1 MNISKLDILKNS
13 RLAMGLAL
21 FIIALTAASLISKE
35 ANRTVLVW
43 ASTGELAP
51 GQIIAQSDLTPAS
64 VLLAQSAKNYFSSS
78 AQIVGTTVLTKI
90 SAGDLIPVA
99 AITNELD
106 ANNQRLVP
114 LTIEISD
121 LPIALSRGDLID
133 IYAIAKTNAKESA
146 IANEV
151 DANNQRLVPLT
162 IEISDLPIAL
172 SRGDVIDI
180 YAIAKT
186 NAKESIA
193 PTLLAS
199 AVSVEQVLERSNSG
213 VVSVLVILENDQVI
227 SALNYLSE
235 SRLIIV
241 RNR

>member
-51 GQIIAQSDLTPAS
+51 GQVIEQSDLTSTS
-64 VLLAQSAKNYFSSS
+64 VLLAQSAKNYLSTS
-78 AQIVGTTVLTKI
+78 AQIIGTTVLTKI

-99 AITNELD
+99 AI
-106 ANNQRLVP
+106 
-114 LTIEISD
+114 
-121 LPIALSRGDLID
+121 
-133 IYAIAKTNAKESA
+133 
-146 IANEV
+146 ANEV
-151 DANNQRLVPLT
+151 SANNQRLVPLT

-186 NAKESIA
+186 NAKESIS
-193 PTLLAS
+193 PTLLVS
-199 AVSVEQVLERSNSG
+199 TVSVEQVLERSNSG
-213 VVSVLVILENDQVI
+213 VVSVLVILENEQVI
-227 SALNYLSE
+227 STLNYLTD
-235 SRLIIV
+235 SRLILV

>member
-51 GQIIAQSDLTPAS
+51 GQVIEQSDLTSTS
-64 VLLAQSAKNYFSSS
+64 VLLAQSAKNYLSTS
-78 AQIVGTTVLTKI
+78 AQIIGTTVLTKI

-99 AITNELD
+99 AI
-106 ANNQRLVP
+106 A
-114 LTIEISD
+114 S
-121 LPIALSRGDLID
+121 
-133 IYAIAKTNAKESA
+133 
-146 IANEV
+146 EV
-151 DANNQRLVPLT
+151 SANNQRLVPLT

-186 NAKESIA
+186 NAKESIS
-193 PTLLAS
+193 PTLLVS

-213 VVSVLVILENDQVI
+213 VVGVLVILENEQVI
-227 SALNYLSE
+227 STLNYLTD
-235 SRLIIV
+235 SRLILV

>member
-51 GQIIAQSDLTPAS
+51 GQVIEQSDLTSTS
-64 VLLAQSAKNYFSSS
+64 VLLAQSAKNYLSTS
-78 AQIVGTTVLTKI
+78 AQIIGTTVLTKI

-99 AITNELD
+99 AI
-106 ANNQRLVP
+106 A
-114 LTIEISD
+114 S
-121 LPIALSRGDLID
+121 
-133 IYAIAKTNAKESA
+133 
-146 IANEV
+146 EV
-151 DANNQRLVPLT
+151 SANNQRLVPLT

-186 NAKESIA
+186 NAKESIP
-193 PTLLAS
+193 PTLLVS
-199 AVSVEQVLERSNSG
+199 AISVEQVLERSNSG
-213 VVSVLVILENDQVI
+213 VVSVLVILENEQVI
-227 SALNYLSE
+227 STLNYLTD
-235 SRLIIV
+235 SRLILV

>member
-99 AITNELD
+99 AI
-106 ANNQRLVP
+106 
-114 LTIEISD
+114 
-121 LPIALSRGDLID
+121 
-133 IYAIAKTNAKESA
+133 
-146 IANEV
+146 ANEV
-151 DANNQRLVPLT
+151 DADNQRLVPLT

-227 SALNYLSE
+227 SALNYLTD

>member
-51 GQIIAQSDLTPAS
+51 GQVIEQSDLTSTS
-64 VLLAQSAKNYFSSS
+64 VLLAQSAKNYLSTS
-78 AQIVGTTVLTKI
+78 AQIIGTTVLTKI

-99 AITNELD
+99 AI
-106 ANNQRLVP
+106 A
-114 LTIEISD
+114 S
-121 LPIALSRGDLID
+121 
-133 IYAIAKTNAKESA
+133 
-146 IANEV
+146 EV
-151 DANNQRLVPLT
+151 SANNQRLVPLT

-186 NAKESIA
+186 NAKESIP
-193 PTLLAS
+193 PTLLVS

-213 VVSVLVILENDQVI
+213 VISVLVILENEQVI
-227 SALNYLSE
+227 STLNYLTD
-235 SRLIIV
+235 SRLILV

>member
-21 FIIALTAASLISKE
+21 FTIALTAASLISKE

-51 GQIIAQSDLTPAS
+51 GQVIEQSDLTATS
-64 VLLAQSAKNYFSSS
+64 VLLAQTAKNYLSSS
-78 AQIVGTTVLTKI
+78 AQIVGTTVLNKI

-99 AITNELD
+99 AI
-106 ANNQRLVP
+106 AN
-114 LTIEISD
+114 D
-121 LPIALSRGDLID
+121 
-133 IYAIAKTNAKESA
+133 
-146 IANEV
+146 V

-186 NAKESIA
+186 NAKESIS
-193 PTLLAS
+193 PTLLVS
-199 AVSVEQVLERSNSG
+199 AVSIEQVLERSNSG
-213 VVSVLVILENDQVI
+213 VVSVLVILENEQVI
-227 SALNYLSE
+227 STLNYLTD
-235 SRLIIV
+235 SRLILV
-241 RNR
+241 RTR

>member
-43 ASTGELAP
+43 ASNGELDP

-133 IYAIAKTNAKESA
+133 IYAIAKTNAKES
-146 IANEV
+146 
-151 DANNQRLVPLT
+151 
-162 IEISDLPIAL
+162 
-172 SRGDVIDI
+172 
-180 YAIAKT
+180 
-186 NAKESIA
+186 IA

>member
-78 AQIVGTTVLTKI
+78 AEIVGTTVLTKI

-99 AITNELD
+99 
-106 ANNQRLVP
+106 
-114 LTIEISD
+114 
-121 LPIALSRGDLID
+121 
-133 IYAIAKTNAKESA
+133 A

-193 PTLLAS
+193 PTLLVS
-199 AVSVEQVLERSNSG
+199 AVSVDQVLERSNSG
-213 VVSVLVILENDQVI
+213 VVSVLVILENNQVI
-227 SALNYLSE
+227 STLNYLSD

>member
-21 FIIALTAASLISKE
+21 FVIALTAASLISKE

-51 GQIIAQSDLTPAS
+51 GQVIEQSDLTATS
-64 VLLAQSAKNYFSSS
+64 VLLAQTAKNYLSSS
-78 AQIVGTTVLTKI
+78 AQIIGTTVLNKI

-99 AITNELD
+99 AI
-106 ANNQRLVP
+106 AN
-114 LTIEISD
+114 D
-121 LPIALSRGDLID
+121 
-133 IYAIAKTNAKESA
+133 
-146 IANEV
+146 V
-151 DANNQRLVPLT
+151 DADNQRLVPLT

-186 NAKESIA
+186 NAKESIS
-193 PTLLAS
+193 PTLLVS
-199 AVSVEQVLERSNSG
+199 AVSIEQVLERSNSG
-213 VVSVLVILENDQVI
+213 VVSVLVILENEQVI
-227 SALNYLSE
+227 STLNYLTD
-235 SRLIIV
+235 SRLILV
-241 RNR
+241 RTR

>member
-99 AITNELD
+99 AI
-106 ANNQRLVP
+106 
-114 LTIEISD
+114 
-121 LPIALSRGDLID
+121 
-133 IYAIAKTNAKESA
+133 
-146 IANEV
+146 ANEV

-193 PTLLAS
+193 PALLVS
-199 AVSVEQVLERSNSG
+199 AVSVDQVLERSNSG
-213 VVSVLVILENDQVI
+213 VVSVLVILENNQVI
-227 SALNYLSE
+227 STLNYLSD

>member
-1 MNISKLDILKNS
+1 VNISKLDILKNS

-121 LPIALSRGDLID
+121 LPIALSRGD
-133 IYAIAKTNAKESA
+133 
-146 IANEV
+146 
-151 DANNQRLVPLT
+151 
-162 IEISDLPIAL
+162 
-172 SRGDVIDI
+172 VIDI

-227 SALNYLSE
+227 SALNYLSD

>member
-106 ANNQRLVP
+106 ANNQRFVP

-121 LPIALSRGDLID
+121 LPIALSRGDL
-133 IYAIAKTNAKESA
+133 
-146 IANEV
+146 
-151 DANNQRLVPLT
+151 
-162 IEISDLPIAL
+162 
-172 SRGDVIDI
+172 IDI

-227 SALNYLSE
+227 SALNYLSD

>member
-51 GQIIAQSDLTPAS
+51 GQIIEQSDLTPAS
-64 VLLAQSAKNYFSSS
+64 VLLAQSAKNYLSSS

-99 AITNELD
+99 AIANEAD

-114 LTIEISD
+114 FT
-121 LPIALSRGDLID
+121 
-133 IYAIAKTNAKESA
+133 
-146 IANEV
+146 V
-151 DANNQRLVPLT
+151 DN
-162 IEISDLPIAL
+162 SDLPIAL

-180 YAIAKT
+180 YAIAKS
-186 NAKESIA
+186 NAKESIS
-193 PTLLAS
+193 PTLLIS
-199 AVSVEQVLERSNSG
+199 AASVEQVLERSNSG

-227 SALNYLSE
+227 STLNYLSD
-235 SRLIIV
+235 SRIIIV